1 MSSTPPTN
9 IVDSIM
15 NLEEDFVSRMVF
27 MFIVFIL
34 FITIIYI
41 LNTKSLRSKEC
52 SYMNN
57 LYPSINGYIQ
67 PINKT
72 NPNHKFDFYDY
83 YIKTAYNA
91 CSGGS
96 YKNDFVD
103 VCNLKSVI
111 SDGVRCLDFE
121 IYSVD
126 NKPVVSTSTSN
137 NLYVKETYNSV
148 AFSSVMNVIQNYAFS
163 SSTAPNYSDP
173 LIIHLRF
180 KSNNPLMYKNMVD
193 IFKEYTNS
201 MLGKQFS
208 FMSNDR
214 NLGDAPL
221 LILMNKIVLIVDASN
236 STFLD
241 TPGLLEYVNAL
252 SNSSYI
258 RLHRYFD
265 VKNAQDINEL
275 KNFNKTG
282 MTVVL
287 PDNSM
292 NPPNPSGP
300 LCREIGCQMVAMR
313 YQKVDNFLKENN
325 LFFNEAGS
333 AFSLKPEALR
343 YIKTTVNVKKANPT
357 NSFAPRTTTYG
368 FVGGNTF
375 TFTDSTAKSRAST
388 AKSIAPATATSTS
401 TTTPATASA
410 TASAIMVNL
419 KPTAAPGYI
428 NGVDCGKQGCWAGSD
443 IDKLSAN
450 FKQQLV
456 TNGIFTSVKDVD
468 VFRNPQQSDTFT
480 IMFKSDMGVEP
491 TVKDFMLKKNE
502 VRSIMMPS
510 DGKLEEYFP

>member
-1 MSSTPPTN
+1 MSQTN

-27 MFIVFIL
+27 MFIVFII

-67 PINKT
+67 PINKS
-72 NPNHKFDFYDY
+72 NPNHKFNFYDY

-126 NKPVVSTSTSN
+126 NKPVVSTSTSD

-148 AFSSVMNVIQNYAFS
+148 GFASVMNVIKNYAFS

-173 LIIHLRF
+173 LVIHLRF
-180 KSNNPLMYKNMVD
+180 KSNNPLMYKNLAD
-193 IFKEYTNS
+193 IFKQYTNS

-208 FMSNDR
+208 FMNNDK
-214 NLGDAPL
+214 NLGDAP
-221 LILMNKIVLIVDASN
+221 IVDLMNKIVLIVDASN

-241 TPGLLEYVNAL
+241 TPNLLEYINAL

-265 VKNAQDINEL
+265 VKNAQDVNEL
-275 KNFNKTG
+275 KNFDKTG
-282 MTVVL
+282 MTIVL
-287 PDNSM
+287 PDKSSD
-292 NPPNPSGP
+292 PPNPSGP

-313 YQKVDNFLKENN
+313 YQKVDNFLKENS

-333 AFSLKPEALR
+333 AFSLKPAALR
-343 YIKTTVNVKKANPT
+343 YIKTTVTVKKANPE
-357 NSFAPRTTTYG
+357 NSFAPRTTSYG

-375 TFTDSTAKSRAST
+375 TFTDAKVA
-388 AKSIAPATATSTS
+388 
-401 TTTPATASA
+401 
-410 TASAIMVNL
+410 
-419 KPTAAPGYI
+419 
-428 NGVDCGKQGCWAGSD
+428 Q
-443 IDKLSAN
+443 
-450 FKQQLV
+450 
-456 TNGIFTSVKDVD
+456 
-468 VFRNPQQSDTFT
+468 
-480 IMFKSDMGVEP
+480 
-491 TVKDFMLKKNE
+491 
-502 VRSIMMPS
+502 
-510 DGKLEEYFP
+510 